1 MKYLNLFITRRVAV
15 LIQQIELR
23 PLLEVPQSSSLKS
36 RRIWLYGGLRL
47 MLMCLSAC
55 LCHSAI
61 GLKKTT
67 ASLNKP
73 TPSSLILL
81 LTLSGLLF
89 EQFYDEIQQPR
100 RLTRVFFFRCTYTHF
115 KHAFHQLRHC
125 WRDHTHQIPTCQRH
139 KCTGA
144 AAASL
149 EYLTGGL
156 MEVFMHV
163 SQLAG
168 NNLHV
173 MSGPRRQ
180 HTCWAAP

>member
-1 MKYLNLFITRRVAV
+1 MSLLEVNLNNCSNMKYLNLFITRRVAV

-36 RRIWLYGGLRL
+36 RRIWLHGGLRL

-55 LCHSAI
+55 FCHSAI

-100 RLTRVFFFRCTYTHF
+100 RLTRVFFLDVHTHILSMLF
-115 KHAFHQLRHC
+115 TSCVIVGVTTHTKSQPVRDTNVLGLQLRP
-125 WRDHTHQIPTCQRH
+125 WSIWQE
-139 KCTGA
+139 G
-144 AAASL
+144 
-149 EYLTGGL
+149 
-156 MEVFMHV
+156 
-163 SQLAG
+163 
-168 NNLHV
+168 
-173 MSGPRRQ
+173 
-180 HTCWAAP
+180 